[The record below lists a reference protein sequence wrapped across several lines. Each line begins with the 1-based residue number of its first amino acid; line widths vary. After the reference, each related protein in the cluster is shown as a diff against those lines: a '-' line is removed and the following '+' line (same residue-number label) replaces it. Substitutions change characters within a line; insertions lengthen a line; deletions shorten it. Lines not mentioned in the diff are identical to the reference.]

1 MRQVDLQKNDKL
13 EKRDDISNLILPIIR
28 GKDDDAN
35 IVEAPSKI
43 PKVLELLPSPTLT
56 IEPTLPP
63 PPPPLPQKGYSEL
76 TWCTD
81 RFDKAVLK
89 AIEREQIYRHMARL
103 RKYIEGSLYTAAGI
117 PDSHVYWK
125 APYARHFTCCVR
137 GCPQLGKQ
145 FRRARRFWK
154 HLRESLWHWKLVS
167 ERPITYLNELYFST
181 EDPVILRFDAPAEKE
196 HGWDFPILHSGGH
209 SGVDIAI

>member
-63 PPPPLPQKGYSEL
+63 PPPPLPVRVVRTLNPHGSSL
-76 TWCTD
+76 TFET
-81 RFDKAVLK
+81 A
-89 AIEREQIYRHMARL
+89 ERLFRADLVHRPFRQ
-103 RKYIEGSLYTAAGI
+103 
-117 PDSHVYWK
+117 
-125 APYARHFTCCVR
+125 
-137 GCPQLGKQ
+137 GCPEGHRKGANLQAHGTVTKVH
-145 FRRARRFWK
+145 R
-154 HLRESLWHWKLVS
+154 RESLYRSWYPRQPRLLESTLRK
-167 ERPITYLNELYFST
+167 TFYLLCPRLPTTWQAVQTGAPFLEASKRKSMALGELLSN
-181 EDPVILRFDAPAEKE
+181 P
-196 HGWDFPILHSGGH
+196 
-209 SGVDIAI
+209 